1 MKPWI
6 HLDTAKVPG
15 GGELKLM
22 QRGSEFSI
30 NAGPLALMTSW
41 MSSSEIALADIACE
55 RLRGRRKIHFLI
67 GGYGMGFTLRA
78 ALAGLAADAKVTVAE
93 LVPQILAWAKGP
105 MAALTAGGLTDP
117 RTVIYDGDVGDAIAA
132 GRAQFDAILLDVD
145 NGPDSLTTP
154 GNDRLYSHTG
164 LGVTLRALKPGGIL
178 AIWSSFP
185 SKDFTRRVGQAGFAV
200 EEIQSRAH
208 KGKGARHTIWVATNR

>member
-1 MKPWI
+1 MQPWI
-6 HLDTAKVPG
+6 HLDTAKIPG

-22 QRGSEFSI
+22 QRGAEFSI

-78 ALAGLAADAKVTVAE
+78 ALAGLPADATVTVAE
-93 LVPQILAWAKGP
+93 LVPQIITWAKGP
-105 MAALTAGGLTDP
+105 MAAMTAGGLTDP
-117 RTVIYDGDVGDAIAA
+117 RTVIYDGDVVEAIAA
-132 GRAQFDAILLDVD
+132 GRARFDAILLDVD
-145 NGPDSLTTP
+145 NGPDSLTRP
-154 GNDRLYSHTG
+154 SNDRLYSPAG
-164 LGVTLRALKPGGIL
+164 LAVQRRALKPGGLL
-178 AIWSSFP
+178 AVWSSFS
-185 SKDFTRRVGQAGFAV
+185 SKDFTRRLGHAGFAV

-208 KGKGARHTIWVATNR
+208 KGKGARHTIWVATSR

>member
-1 MKPWI
+1 MQPWI
-6 HLDTAKVPG
+6 HLDTAKVLG

-22 QRGSEFSI
+22 QRGAEFSI

-41 MSSSEIALADIACE
+41 MSSSEIALADITCE

-78 ALAGLAADAKVTVAE
+78 ALAGLPADAKVTVAE
-93 LVPQILAWAKGP
+93 IVPQILTWAKGP
-105 MAALTAGGLTDP
+105 MATLTANGLTDP
-117 RTVIYDGDVGDAIAA
+117 RTVIYDGDVVEAIAA

-154 GNDRLYSHTG
+154 GNDRLYSPQG
-164 LGVTLRALKPGGIL
+164 LAVTRRALKPGGLL
-178 AIWSSFP
+178 AIWSSFS
-185 SKDFTRRVGQAGFAV
+185 SKDFTRRLGHAGFAV
-200 EEIQSRAH
+200 EEIESRAH